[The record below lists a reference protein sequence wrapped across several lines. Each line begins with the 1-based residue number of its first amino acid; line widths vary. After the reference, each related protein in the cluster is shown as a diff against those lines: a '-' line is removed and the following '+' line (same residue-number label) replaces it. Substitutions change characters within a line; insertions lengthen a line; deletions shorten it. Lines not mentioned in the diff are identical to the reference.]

1 MSTVRTPQPLSSSSL
16 LRPQEHLLARLSRYW
31 RDGGPWGWLNAMAV
45 SVSLLLMMGLVGLL
59 LAGSLGHF
67 WPSRLVEITLVPPT
81 TDTINASVQ
90 TTEAGVGVGTASID
104 AAPVDKGQHLLG
116 ELMRE
121 EVRHVQMATGASRPQ
136 QWWLLQTSSE
146 QSAAASWRWLP
157 KDMLNTL
164 IFPEQALA
172 LELRDG
178 RVLYGMAESLSDPTT
193 GELVTTGPAD
203 ETGSG
208 KPLVDDATPLFS
220 RLAHLEGQR
229 RNLAALRSD
238 SKQLSE
244 QLSDLMQQGTAS
256 LNSGEVSPALA
267 EKIETARQAL
277 IQREQHLMTLRD
289 ALTAG
294 QLSLA
299 GRGGYD
305 GQVALDDIKRV
316 WQPNALGFGGRLSLT
331 LSRFADFVSGTSN
344 DGGEGAW
351 PAIFGTVLMVV
362 LMSVI
367 VMPFGVMAALY
378 LHEVAHQGRL
388 TQLTRIALRNLAGVP
403 SIVYGVF
410 GLGFFVYGVGA
421 GIDRL
426 FYADQLPTPTFGTGG
441 ILWASLTLALLTL
454 PVVIVA
460 TEEGLA
466 RVPQRLREGALA
478 LGATRLETLRR
489 VIVPAASPAL
499 MTGLILAV
507 ARAAGEVAP
516 LMLVGVVKLAPELPV
531 DDSFPWLHLDRKFM
545 HLGHQVYD
553 LAFQS
558 SDAFSNRP
566 LVYATALVLVAVILC
581 LNLSAIRLR
590 HLLAQRYKGA
600 TE

>member
-1 MSTVRTPQPLSSSSL
+1 MRHAHTSRTPSKTSL
-16 LRPQEHLLARLSRYW
+16 LRPPEHLLARLSRYW

-45 SVSLLLMMGLVGLL
+45 SVSLLLMMGLISLL
-59 LAGSLGHF
+59 LVGSLGHF
-67 WPSRLVEITLVPPT
+67 WPSRLVEIALLEPMT
-81 TDTINASVQ
+81 Q
-90 TTEAGVGVGTASID
+90 TSETSD
-104 AAPVDKGQHLLG
+104 ADSAAIGNGQHLLG

-121 EVRHVQMATGASRPQ
+121 EVRHVQTASGTSRPR

-157 KDMLNTL
+157 KDMLNALT
-164 IFPEQALA
+164 FPEQALA

-178 RVLYGMAESLSDPTT
+178 RVLYGMAQALSDPTT
-193 GELVTTGPAD
+193 GELVTTD
-203 ETGSG
+203 VSGSG
-208 KPLVDDATPLFS
+208 KPLAEDATPLFV
-220 RLAHLEGQR
+220 RLDDIESQR
-229 RNLAALRSD
+229 RNLAALRSHGEQL
-238 SKQLSE
+238 SKQLTA
-244 QLSDLMQQGTAS
+244 LTQQYAARHDSGTVTPEFEEEISA
-256 LNSGEVSPALA
+256 
-267 EKIETARQAL
+267 ARQAL
-277 IQREQHLMTLRD
+277 ITREQQLMSLRD

-294 QLSLA
+294 QLQLA
-299 GRGGYD
+299 GRGGHD
-305 GQVALDDIKRV
+305 GQIALEEIKRA

-331 LSRFADFVSGTSN
+331 LNRFADFISDTPN

-441 ILWASLTLALLTL
+441 ILWASLTLSLLTL

-466 RVPQRLREGALA
+466 RVPRRLREGALA
-478 LGATRLETLRR
+478 LGATRFETLWR
-489 VIVPAASPAL
+489 VVVPAASPAL

-566 LVYATALVLVAVILC
+566 LVYATALVLVVVILC